1 MILSILKKII
11 GSKNNRDLRRIRKT
25 VAEIN
30 SLEESL
36 KLFSDKDLRE
46 KTNQFRDRLASG
58 EQLDEMLA
66 EAFATVRETSR
77 RVLAMRHFDVQ
88 LIGGITLHEG
98 RIAEMRTGEGKTLA
112 ATLSAYLNAL
122 PAKGVHIITVND
134 YLAKRDA
141 QWMLPLYRALGLSL
155 GVIQSHRGG
164 NEASSFYCSADDEN
178 GLTVSTRK
186 EAYAA
191 DITYGTNNEFGF
203 DYLRDNMAVSSEQ
216 LVQGELF
223 YSVIDEV
230 DSILVDEARTP
241 LIISG
246 KVSDSTKWYSDFT
259 RIVKGM
265 KRDVHYEIDEAKKQV
280 HTTEVGVEYVESK
293 LGIKNLYENTQT
305 NFIHY
310 LTATLRAKTIFT
322 KDVDYIIADGQI
334 KIVDE
339 FTGRVLE
346 GRRYSDGLHQALEAK
361 ENVKIQDENQTLAS
375 ITYQNYFRMYENLA
389 GMTGTAKTEEEE
401 FVQIYN
407 LEVVEI
413 PTNLPIQR
421 SDQQDAVYKTNSAK
435 LDAVIEDIKL
445 RNTKGQ
451 PILLGTVSVEASEEI
466 SKLLTSKGI
475 VHNVLNAKNHEEEA
489 NIVAQ
494 AGRLGAVTVA
504 TNMAGR
510 GVDIKLGG
518 NPEDMAIQ
526 LQIKENQQD
535 NPNFLKT
542 KIVEF
547 ESKVEKEKQD
557 VLELGGLYVLGTE
570 RHESRRID
578 NQLRGRSGRQGDPG
592 ESRFYISLQDDLMRR
607 FQGERIESIMNKL
620 NLPDEE
626 RIEQSMVTKSIER
639 AQAQVESLNFE
650 IRKNVL
656 KFDQVLNQQRDVI
669 YKWRRELL
677 RSESIHDLI
686 EGWFEDVVD
695 LISKNIE
702 NYKKSYE
709 SLDQFK
715 DLVENE
721 LSELLSDAAKNKLF
735 QNLEIN
741 DNLDIEKSLKDLFYD
756 NEKQDEN
763 NFWNLARGSAL
774 SFIDQSWKDHLAE
787 MDYLRSG
794 IGLRAMGQRD
804 PLVEYQNEGYDLF
817 EELIDNV
824 KFSVIRILL
833 NFDKNLIVQKE
844 KNIDDNVKEKTIT
857 KDKIGRNDPCYCGS
871 GKKYK
876 KCGMVDACIKKS

>member
-1 MILSILKKII
+1 MSIFKKVLSV
-11 GSKNNRDLRRIRKT
+11 GSGKLASELNTVVDAINNKEQEFEKLSDQ
-25 VAEIN
+25 EI
-30 SLEESL
+30 
-36 KLFSDKDLRE
+36 
-46 KTNQFRDRLASG
+46 KTNFQNLYK
-58 EQLDEMLA
+58 QLNDSPSSIEVD
-66 EAFATVRETSR
+66 AFAYTREAAKRT
-77 RVLAMRHFDVQ
+77 LGQRHYDVQ
-88 LIGGITLHEG
+88 IFGGLVLL
-98 RIAEMRTGEGKTLA
+98 RNKIAEMKTGEGKTLVS
-112 ATLSAYLNAL
+112 TLPISLMAL
-122 PAKGVHIITVND
+122 YKKGVHVVTVNE

-141 QWMLPLYRALGLSL
+141 EWMSPIYEFLGLEVGL
-155 GVIQSHRGG
+155 IH
-164 NEASSFYCSADDEN
+164 SSQDPLDKAA
-178 GLTVSTRK
+178 
-186 EAYAA
+186 AYQK

-259 RIVKGM
+259 KIVKGM
-265 KRDVHYEIDEAKKQV
+265 KKDVHYEIDEAKKQV

-293 LGIKNLYENTQT
+293 LGISNLYENTQT

-322 KDVDYIIADGQI
+322 KDVDYIVSDGQI

-407 LEVVEI
+407 LEVIEI

-421 SDQQDAVYKTNSAK
+421 MDQQDAVYKTNTAK
-435 LDAVIEDIKL
+435 LDAVIEDIKV
-445 RNTKGQ
+445 RNEKGQ

-466 SKLLTSKGI
+466 SKILTSKGI
-475 VHNVLNAKNHEEEA
+475 VHNVLNAKNHEQEA
-489 NIVAQ
+489 HIIAQ

-518 NPEDMAIQ
+518 NPEEMAIQ
-526 LQIKENQQD
+526 QQINENQQD
-535 NPNFLKT
+535 NPSFLASK
-542 KIVEF
+542 VLQF
-547 ESKVEKEKQD
+547 ESEVQEEKQK
-557 VLELGGLYVLGTE
+557 VIELGGLYVLGTE

-677 RSESIHDLI
+677 RSEKINDLI
-686 EGWFEDVVD
+686 ESWLSDVLETVD
-695 LISKNIE
+695 NNIE
-702 NYKKSYE
+702 SYKKSYE
-709 SLDQFK
+709 NLEHFHE
-715 DLVENE
+715 LVENE
-721 LSELLSDAAKNKLF
+721 LSELLSDVSRTKFIENLQINDDLDIYK
-735 QNLEIN
+735 NLE
-741 DNLDIEKSLKDLFYD
+741 DLFRE
-756 NEKQDEN
+756 NEVQDQS

-774 SFIDQSWKDHLAE
+774 SFIDQLWKDHLSE

-817 EELIDNV
+817 EDLINNV

-844 KNIDDNVKEKTIT
+844 KNIDDNVKEKTIP

-876 KCGMVDACIKKS
+876 KCGLVDKCIKKS

>member
-1 MILSILKKII
+1 MSIFKKVLSV
-11 GSKNNRDLRRIRKT
+11 GSGKLASELND
-25 VAEIN
+25 VVQAIN
-30 SLEESL
+30 DKEKEFE
-36 KLFSDKDLRE
+36 LFSDEKIKLNFQDLSQKLNGDPQSIE
-46 KTNQFRDRLASG
+46 V
-58 EQLDEMLA
+58 
-66 EAFATVRETSR
+66 EAFAYIREAAKRT
-77 RVLAMRHFDVQ
+77 LGQRHYDVQ
-88 LIGGITLHEG
+88 LFGGLVLL
-98 RIAEMRTGEGKTLA
+98 RNKIAEMKTGEGKTLVS
-112 ATLSAYLNAL
+112 TLPISLMAL
-122 PAKGVHIITVND
+122 FKKGVHVVTVNE

-141 QWMLPLYRALGLSL
+141 EWMSPIYNFLGLE
-155 GVIQSHRGG
+155 V
-164 NEASSFYCSADDEN
+164 
-178 GLTVSTRK
+178 GLIHSNQDPEEK
-186 EAYAA
+186 NQAYKK

-203 DYLRDNMAVSSEQ
+203 DYLRDNMAISSEQ

-246 KVSDSTKWYSDFT
+246 KVSDSTKWYSEFT
-259 RIVKGM
+259 KIVKGM

-280 HTTEVGVEYVESK
+280 HTTELGVEFVESK
-293 LGIKNLYENTQT
+293 LGISNLYENTKT

-310 LTATLRAKTIFT
+310 LTATLRAKTIYV
-322 KDVDYIIADGQI
+322 KDGDYIVSDGQI

-361 ENVKIQDENQTLAS
+361 ENVRIQDENQTLAS

-421 SDQQDAVYKTNSAK
+421 ADQQDAVYKTNKAK

-445 RNTKGQ
+445 RNQNGQ

-466 SKLLTSKGI
+466 SKILTSKGI
-475 VHNVLNAKNHEEEA
+475 VHNVLNAKNHEQEA
-489 NIVAQ
+489 NIIAQ

-518 NPEDMAIQ
+518 NAEEMALQ
-526 LQIKENQQD
+526 LQINENQQD
-535 NPNFLKT
+535 NPNYL
-542 KIVEF
+542 
-547 ESKVEKEKQD
+547 ESKISELEENVSIEKEKI
-557 VLELGGLYVLGTE
+557 LSLGGLYVLGTE

-592 ESRFYISLQDDLMRR
+592 ESRFYISLQDELMRR
-607 FQGERIESIMNKL
+607 FQGERIESIMTKL
-620 NLPDEE
+620 NLPDDE

-677 RSESIHDLI
+677 RSQNINSLI
-686 EGWFEDVVD
+686 EGWLSDVLETVAN
-695 LISKNIE
+695 NIDS
-702 NYKKSYE
+702 YKKTYE
-709 SLDQFK
+709 NLEHF
-715 DLVENE
+715 NE
-721 LSELLSDAAKNKLF
+721 LVNDELGELLSDSIRSKFIKNL
-735 QNLEIN
+735 QIN
-741 DNLDIEKSLKDLFYD
+741 DDLDIYKDLEDLFNE
-756 NEKQDEN
+756 NEKQDTD

-774 SFIDQSWKDHLAE
+774 SFIDQSWKDHLSE

-817 EELIDNV
+817 EELINNV

-833 NFDKNLIVQKE
+833 NFDKNLIVQKD
-844 KNIDDNVKEKTIT
+844 KNIDDNVKEKVIT

-876 KCGMVDACIKKS
+876 KCGLVDKCIKKS